1 MSRARTLSRADIPSN
16 FDSDATALV
25 LDAAAAGWRGFVS
38 GRRHVIL
45 YAPDG
50 RGTISVSR
58 DSLRGR
64 SGRNA
69 RAAFE
74 RWEARQ

>member
-1 MSRARTLSRADIPSN
+1 MSRARVLTRPDIPSH
-16 FDSDATALV
+16 FDQRATELV
-25 LDAAAAGWRGFVS
+25 LEAMAAGWTGYIS
-38 GRRHVIL
+38 GRSHAIL

-50 RGTISVSR
+50 RGTISVTR
-58 DSLRGR
+58 DSKRGR